1 MEKKIALIVIA
12 IIAGISVPSVY
23 FGINTYIQ
31 SQLEKTEVSIK
42 SITLKAL
49 SSNEMTVDAEFEVK
63 TAIDTEISY
72 KITDVS
78 ITYND
83 KKLGDA
89 SLSKDEFT
97 TSDTTYKCEITI
109 SITDTATYNKLIE
122 DFIIKNSISIGI
134 EANVQFTGAL
144 ESVPQQSISKEVS
157 INALGGLNPTIGQFT
172 LKNMSDDI
180 LDFEIPCS
188 FSNPS
193 DIITVLSTL
202 RVDIFYKNEKVGEA
216 INTNDINVNKGINN
230 FNLRANLNGSKNNL
244 IDDFLSNES
253 LEFLTEI
260 YVQMKAGGT
269 LVKILSKTISI
280 KAFGGFTPIFEAF
293 NLVNAS
299 GKGLEFKIDTK
310 LNNPTDLQV
319 NFSLLLVNITYKNEV
334 IGNASVKDLN
344 LIAGMN
350 YITLK
355 IYLNGT
361 QNGLTNDFLFQKY
374 VNFTLDCYMRVN
386 PGNELKKVFTK
397 NVSIA
402 AFEGLAPS
410 IDVFQLKNVTG
421 DILNSIT
428 KTKFNNPTNLYANF
442 TLILVNITYKGKVIG
457 NASKTNVNIKPG
469 ENIIDFLTKLNV
481 SINGL
486 LDDFVQNKTLNF
498 TLDVYMKLDKNGDLV
513 RIFQRN
519 ISINGMNGLNPII
532 NDINIINATKNTL
545 LLKINAT
552 IDNPSQLT
560 ANISKIWIDIYY
572 NKNGKQYYVG
582 NATLE
587 NYTLILGTNYMLI
600 NATFGGN
607 KTAIE
612 EILSNYIEG
621 KTTNFTLK
629 VNITLSFEKGGNNYT
644 VNTTILFEFHGT
656 TVKLVDVN
664 DVDINIIITYT
675 WLLGVPTAAQIQINT
690 QFTVHNPMDFKINIT
705 NFQGKMYFNDT
716 DGYNLFTL
724 SAGQAY
730 NIYIDDV
737 DFSKWN
743 TNPLTLP
750 ASGSTQDTT
759 TTTLSNLTLALR
771 LHDECLVHDRLRI
784 TIKQGVMDLQIGGF
798 TIQLTDLVIKD
809 IYIPQSSFLYS

>member
-1 MEKKIALIVIA
+1 MNLQLQIQPIKVKLRFLFLI
-12 IIAGISVPSVY
+12 
-23 FGINTYIQ
+23 
-31 SQLEKTEVSIK
+31 
-42 SITLKAL
+42 
-49 SSNEMTVDAEFEVK
+49 
-63 TAIDTEISY
+63 
-72 KITDVS
+72 
-78 ITYND
+78 
-83 KKLGDA
+83 
-89 SLSKDEFT
+89 
-97 TSDTTYKCEITI
+97 
-109 SITDTATYNKLIE
+109 
-122 DFIIKNSISIGI
+122 SISIGI
-134 EANVQFTGAL
+134 KANIQFTGAL
-144 ESVPQQSISKEVS
+144 ESIPQQSISKEVS
-157 INALGGLNPTIGQFT
+157 INALGGLNPIIGQFT
-172 LKNMSDDI
+172 LKNMTDDI

-193 DIITVLSTL
+193 DITTVLSTL
-202 RVDIFYKNEKVGEA
+202 RADIFYKNKKVGEA

-260 YVQMKAGGT
+260 YA
-269 LVKILSKTISI
+269 ISI

-344 LIAGMN
+344 LTTGMN

-355 IYLNGT
+355 TYLNGT

-386 PGNELKKVFTK
+386 PGNELKKAFTK

-532 NDINIINATKNTL
+532 NDINIINATKN
-545 LLKINAT
+545 
-552 IDNPSQLT
+552 
-560 ANISKIWIDIYY
+560 
-572 NKNGKQYYVG
+572 
-582 NATLE
+582 
-587 NYTLILGTNYMLI
+587 
-600 NATFGGN
+600 
-607 KTAIE
+607 
-612 EILSNYIEG
+612 
-621 KTTNFTLK
+621 
-629 VNITLSFEKGGNNYT
+629 
-644 VNTTILFEFHGT
+644 
-656 TVKLVDVN
+656 
-664 DVDINIIITYT
+664 
-675 WLLGVPTAAQIQINT
+675 
-690 QFTVHNPMDFKINIT
+690 
-705 NFQGKMYFNDT
+705 
-716 DGYNLFTL
+716 
-724 SAGQAY
+724 
-730 NIYIDDV
+730 
-737 DFSKWN
+737 
-743 TNPLTLP
+743 
-750 ASGSTQDTT
+750 
-759 TTTLSNLTLALR
+759 
-771 LHDECLVHDRLRI
+771 
-784 TIKQGVMDLQIGGF
+784 
-798 TIQLTDLVIKD
+798 
-809 IYIPQSSFLYS
+809 